1 MSNYTTEIRFIAESL
16 AGLNHSVGYTG
27 VADIIEKSRSKIFSF
42 PYPIFDENYRSIL
55 ETKILKHYYTREIG
69 AETFGLWQLW
79 LDRKMNEIMP
89 YYNQL
94 YKSELLQFNPL
105 YDYDLWRTH
114 NVNRNEDVNDNG
126 KITRNEED
134 TLHQTTATDTHNTN
148 DISSNGES
156 TANNTADNVTNNKDR
171 YSETPQGQI
180 HLLES
185 MDYLTNARI
194 IDTTDNATGSVHT
207 TNQDNSD
214 SNFNENVD
222 STTDG
227 STNRTGS
234 TDTTNTKNL
243 TSVEDYLEHVSGKMP
258 GKTYSAM
265 LQEYRQTFL
274 NIDMQIINEL
284 NTLFMGLW

>member
-1 MSNYTTEIRFIAESL
+1 MSKYTTEVRFIVESL
-16 AGLNHSVGYTG
+16 AGLKESVGYTQ
-27 VADIIEKSRSKIFSF
+27 VSDVIAKSRTKIFSF
-42 PYPIFDENYRSIL
+42 PYPIFDENYRPIL

-126 KITRNEED
+126 KITRNETD
-134 TLHQTTATDTHNTN
+134 TLHQTTETDTHNTN

-156 TANNTADNVTNNKDR
+156 TVNNTADNVTNNKDR

-194 IDTTDNATGSVHT
+194 IDTTDNATGSAHT
-207 TNQDNSD
+207 SNEDNSD

-258 GKTYSAM
+258 GRTYSAM

-274 NIDMQIINEL
+274 NIDMLIINEL